1 MAKGAVAIA
10 SSVALVKLIS
20 KNIRQLDG
28 EMKGLS
34 KHMKLLKDFA
44 ANPAVHQRAMQKMS
58 VDAAGRVKR
67 AQAQSSKLWI
77 ALRKATEKLP
87 KDQRKSMRKD
97 LEKALSKVDAQIEMA
112 GKSANGLYRKLEQV
126 QKDKIIDSPA
136 DGALQTV
143 LVTMQALVT
152 AWKGWKKM
160 REKTLK

>member
-1 MAKGAVAIA
+1 MAKAAAIA
-10 SSVALVKLIS
+10 SSVALVKLIARD
-20 KNIRQLDG
+20 IRKLDA
-28 EMKGLS
+28 EMKALG

-44 ANPAVHQRAMQKMS
+44 ANPVAHQRAMQKMS

-67 AQAQSSKLWI
+67 AQEQSGKLWL
-77 ALRKATEKLP
+77 ALRRATEKLP
-87 KDQRKSMRKD
+87 KQQRKSMRKD
-97 LEKALSKVDAQIEMA
+97 LEKALSRVDTQIEAA
-112 GKSANGLYRKLEQV
+112 GKAAGGLYRKLDQV

-143 LVTMQALVT
+143 LVTMQALIT

>member
-1 MAKGAVAIA
+1 MARGAAAAGASIA
-10 SSVALVKLIS
+10 LAKLVG

-28 EMKGLS
+28 EMKMLA

-67 AQAQSSKLWI
+67 AQVQSDKLWL
-77 ALRKATEKLP
+77 AVRKATEKLP
-87 KDQRKSMRKD
+87 KDQRKSIRKD
-97 LEKALSKVDAQIEMA
+97 LEKALSKVDTQIEAA
-112 GKSANGLYRKLEQV
+112 GKAAGGLYRKLEKI

-143 LVTMQALVT
+143 LVTVQALHT

-160 REKTLK
+160 RDKSMK